1 MVEPPSFCFCYFF
14 EDLALLVQIF
24 CFVKVPFLFLILI
37 ETWVGELFAVQ
48 PGKHNFWNIPKHLR
62 VCGEIKL
69 TWCSPKLGEG
79 VLEEIQIPDLQAPPH
94 ILDFSFPIPKTKESP
109 IKHFWWEAK
118 CLVSCFRISWRFPP
132 CACSLPGNLICTPS
146 SHAVGSE
153 PEPVTGWSGRAS
165 DRGEIPSWSD
175 LLGFQGLYLELWGF
189 PTRSLWTIHRTSLS
203 WYA

>member
-37 ETWVGELFAVQ
+37 ETWVGELFTVQ

-94 ILDFSFPIPKTKESP
+94 ILDFSFPIPKLGQILMLLRAGGKQSALSVASESLGDSLP
-109 IKHFWWEAK
+109 VPA
-118 CLVSCFRISWRFPP
+118 RFPGIWYVHLHP
-132 CACSLPGNLICTPS
+132 TPWVQNLSLSLAEVDEHLTEGKSLPDQTCWDFKDCI
-146 SHAVGSE
+146 
-153 PEPVTGWSGRAS
+153 
-165 DRGEIPSWSD
+165 
-175 LLGFQGLYLELWGF
+175 
-189 PTRSLWTIHRTSLS
+189 
-203 WYA
+203 